1 MIFLADAFKKQENK
15 GVTKKGAILMD
26 IQNVSLFQ
34 SYSSLDVYH
43 SNSDE
48 PLPGVV
54 IIPGGSYNKIM
65 ERDSERVA
73 ITLASQA
80 FQAFVVRY
88 PVVEHKDYQAA
99 KSAVAQAFDHIV
111 AHAQELDVDV
121 NRLGVL
127 GFSAGGQL
135 AAAYGNTA
143 HTKAKFVGLGY
154 PVTKPTIDQRMGVTT
169 EDVTRLVNKTTPA
182 TFIWG
187 SFNDEL
193 TPFDEHILPYVQA
206 LREHNV
212 PVELH
217 EFSTGNHGLALAN
230 EYTGIVNNNRT
241 DEHMA
246 LWFPL
251 FLDWLKRLG

>member
-1 MIFLADAFKKQENK
+1 
-15 GVTKKGAILMD
+15 MD

-34 SYSSLDVYH
+34 SFSSLDVYH
-43 SNSDE
+43 SKSDE
-48 PLPGVV
+48 PLPGIV
-54 IIPGGSYNKIM
+54 IVPGGSYNPIK

-73 ITLASQA
+73 ITFASHA

-99 KSAVAQAFDHIV
+99 KSAVAQAFDYIV
-111 AHAQELDVDV
+111 AHAEELNVDV
-121 NRLGVL
+121 ERLGIL

-135 AAAYGNTA
+135 AAAYSNVA

-154 PVTKPTIDQRMGVTT
+154 PVIKPTIDARMGVTT
-169 EDVTRLVNKTTPA
+169 EDVSQLVNKNTPA

-193 TPFDEHILPYVQA
+193 TPFNEHILPYVQA
-206 LREHNV
+206 LTKYHV

-217 EFSTGNHGLALAN
+217 EFGTGNHGIALAN
-230 EYTGIVNNNRT
+230 KYTGIVNENRV
-241 DEHMA
+241 DEHMSR
-246 LWFPL
+246 WFEL
-251 FLDWLKRLG
+251 FLDWLREKN

>member
-1 MIFLADAFKKQENK
+1 
-15 GVTKKGAILMD
+15 MD

-34 SYSSLDVYH
+34 SFSSLDVYH
-43 SNSDE
+43 SNSDK
-48 PLPGVV
+48 PLPGIV

-73 ITLASQA
+73 ITFASHA

-111 AHAQELDVDV
+111 AHADELNVDL
-121 NRLGVL
+121 NRLGII

-135 AAAYGNTA
+135 AAAYSNIA

-154 PVTKPTIDQRMGVTT
+154 PVIKPTIDDRMGVST
-169 EDVTRLVNKTTPA
+169 EDVTQLVNDNTPA

-187 SFNDEL
+187 SFNDQV
-193 TPFDEHILPYVQA
+193 TPFNDHILPYVQS
-206 LREHNV
+206 LRSHDV

-230 EYTGIVNNNRT
+230 KYTGIVNNDRT
-241 DEHMA
+241 DEHMSE
-246 LWFPL
+246 WFKL
-251 FLDWLKRLG
+251 FLNWLKTLD